1 MKPRYS
7 MRTTLGLTI
16 GLMGLLGVILAL
28 TTGEIYRHLAFDN
41 EREAMA
47 ELVAVN
53 AAEQLRD
60 LEKKSRGLG
69 LSLQANAEFQGAY
82 DTRNHATL
90 IRLLNGPFQQYLVTA
105 DIIKLETLRVLDA
118 NFNTVASS
126 TAGPTLIKNQLSCPQ
141 LIARARQRSAAERLE
156 TISELC
162 LAPTGR
168 AGFAVLLPIGGT
180 HIKGYLEVVTNPVHN
195 LLALEASL
203 GMPLKITLASSQPAY
218 RSPLWPPPK
227 SMQDTLVAQYDLKAS
242 SGVSV
247 MTVAVMRNVK
257 PLHKRVRET
266 RYVVIAIAGIATLLG
281 VLLALASLERTALR
295 PLQALTQQLR
305 LVEKNKA
312 HLGEQVTASG
322 IAEIHELA
330 TAFNRMTAELQQ
342 LYITL
347 EHMAF
352 TDPLTRLP
360 NRVRFHDSLAEF
372 THLNSHSNQP
382 FALLLMDLNRF
393 KEVNDALG
401 HHAGDLLLLE
411 VSKRMR
417 GVLRGSDL
425 VTRLDDATIMELEN
439 KMVARLGGDEFAAIL
454 PSINN
459 AGDAI
464 LVARKLLLVM
474 EEPFVIDGHRLNV
487 GMSIGIAMY
496 PEHGQDNDT
505 LMRRAD
511 AAMYEAKN
519 NHLGFCLH
527 DQPQDQPSLI

>member
-16 GLMGLLGVILAL
+16 GFMGVLGMILAL
-28 TTGEIYRHLAFDN
+28 TTGEIYRRLAYDN
-41 EREAMA
+41 QREAMA

-53 AAEQLRD
+53 VMEHLHG
-60 LEKKSRGLG
+60 LEKKSRDLG
-69 LSLQANAEFQGAY
+69 IALQAAPEFQRAY
-82 DTRNHATL
+82 ETRNQATL
-90 IRLLNGPFQQYLVTA
+90 IRLLNNLSHSSRITPNP
-105 DIIKLETLRVLDA
+105 IKIETLQIFDA
-118 NFNTVASS
+118 DFNVMAKSVQGDVSNTPP
-126 TAGPTLIKNQLSCPQ
+126 GCPQ
-141 LIARARQRSAAERLE
+141 LIARARQRPATQRLE
-156 TISELC
+156 TMSELC
-162 LAPTGR
+162 LAYAGR
-168 AGFAVLLPIGGT
+168 AGFAVLVPMGGT
-180 HIKGYLEVVTNPVHN
+180 RIIGYLEVVSNPVHN
-195 LLALEASL
+195 LLALETSL
-203 GMPLKITLASSQPAY
+203 GVPLKITLAGSWPAY
-218 RSPLWPPPK
+218 RSPLWPPPNA
-227 SMQDTLVAQYDLKAS
+227 MQDIMVAQYDLKTS
-242 SGVSV
+242 SGETV
-247 MTVAVMRNVK
+247 MTAAVMRDIK
-257 PLHKRVRET
+257 PLHKRVREA

-281 VLLALASLERTALR
+281 VVLALISLERTALR

-330 TAFNRMTAELQQ
+330 TVFNRMTAELQQ
-342 LYITL
+342 LYVTL

-372 THLNSHSNQP
+372 THLNAHSSQR

-425 VTRLDDATIMELEN
+425 VTRLDDATILELEN

-454 PSINN
+454 PSIKN

-474 EEPFVIDGHRLNV
+474 EEPFIIDGHRLNI

-519 NHLGFCLH
+519 NHLGFYLH

>member
-16 GLMGLLGVILAL
+16 GFMGLLGVILAL
-28 TTGEIYRHLAFDN
+28 TTGEIYRRLAFDN
-41 EREAMA
+41 QREAMA

-53 AAEQLRD
+53 TIEHLHD

-69 LSLQANAEFQGAY
+69 LSLQAAPEFQRAYETKNHGA
-82 DTRNHATL
+82 L
-90 IRLLNGPFQQYLVTA
+90 MRLLDNPFHQYLVTA
-105 DIIKLETLRVLDA
+105 DIIKLEALRVFDA
-118 NFNTVASS
+118 NFNIIATS
-126 TAGPTLIKNQLSCPQ
+126 TASDALGKDHQGCPQ
-141 LIARARQRSAAERLE
+141 LITRARQRSATEQLW

-162 LAPTGR
+162 LTPTGH
-168 AGFAVLLPIGGT
+168 ADFAVLVPIGAT
-180 HIKGYLEVVTNPVHN
+180 HITGYLEVITNPVHN

-203 GMPLKITLASSQPAY
+203 GMPLKITLADNQSVY

-227 SMQDTLVAQYDLKAS
+227 AMQDTLVAQYDLKTS
-242 SGVSV
+242 SDTTV
-247 MTVAVMRNVK
+247 MTVAVMRDVK
-257 PLHKRVRET
+257 SLHRRVREA
-266 RYVVIAIAGIATLLG
+266 RYVVIAIAGVATLLG
-281 VLLALASLERTALR
+281 VILALISLERTALR

-312 HLGEQVTASG
+312 HLGEQVTPSG

-342 LYITL
+342 LYVTL

-401 HHAGDLLLLE
+401 HHAGDLLLFE

-425 VTRLDDATIMELEN
+425 VARLDDATILELEN
-439 KMVARLGGDEFAAIL
+439 RMVARLGGDEFAAIL
-454 PSINN
+454 PAIKN
-459 AGDAI
+459 ADDAI
-464 LVARKLLLVM
+464 RVARKLLLVM

-519 NHLGFCLH
+519 NHMGFCLH

>member
-16 GLMGLLGVILAL
+16 GFMGLLGVILAL
-28 TTGEIYRHLAFDN
+28 TTGEIYRRLAFDN
-41 EREAMA
+41 QREAMA

-69 LSLQANAEFQGAY
+69 LSLQATPEFQRAY
-82 DTRNHATL
+82 DIRNHATL
-90 IRLLNGPFQQYLVTA
+90 THLLNTPFQQYLVTS
-105 DIIKLETLRVLDA
+105 DIIKLETLRVLDT
-118 NFNTVASS
+118 NFNTIATS
-126 TAGPTLIKNQLSCPQ
+126 TIGAKLSKGQQACPQ
-141 LIARARQRSAAERLE
+141 LIARARQRPAAERLQ

-162 LAPTGR
+162 LTSTGR
-168 AGFAVLLPIGGT
+168 AGFAVLLPIGGA
-180 HIKGYLEVVTNPVHN
+180 HLKGYLEVATNPVHN
-195 LLALEASL
+195 LLALEANL
-203 GMPLKITLASSQPAY
+203 GMPLKITLANTQPAY
-218 RSPLWPPPK
+218 RSPAWPPPK
-227 SMQDTLVAQYDLKAS
+227 SMQDTLVAQYGLKTS
-242 SGVSV
+242 SGETV

-257 PLHKRVRET
+257 SLRKRVREA
-266 RYVVIAIAGIATLLG
+266 RFVVIAIAGIATLLG
-281 VLLALASLERTALR
+281 VVLALASLERTALR

-312 HLGEQVTASG
+312 HLGEQVTVGG

-342 LYITL
+342 LYVTL

-425 VTRLDDATIMELEN
+425 VTRLDDATILELEN